1 MKLLFFS
8 LFFFTLPLKA
18 FYLLPENHPLRE
30 PLTKLFHDPSPLESP
45 EKLFEKGFKAIALKK
60 QGTLFI
66 GTHPT
71 LPGYVL
77 KFYLLPATTDEATS
91 NYHTLLQRCRG
102 AKKIRDLL
110 KSRQSTLFTVP
121 DKWLYE
127 LPYSSKAYP
136 LYILL
141 ATDMQILNLTESAS
155 AWKHKVT
162 KEHLEE
168 LLAIIKIGSAST
180 GLTKNVPYTKSGR
193 FAFIDTEYP
202 DRQLDLTE
210 FTRYF
215 SEEMQKVW
223 KEICH

>member
-8 LFFFTLPLKA
+8 LFFFTLPLNA
-18 FYLLPENHPLRE
+18 FYLLPETHPLKE
-30 PLTKLFHDPSPLESP
+30 PLAKLFLDPTTLESP
-45 EKLFEKGFKAIALKK
+45 EKLFEKGFKPIALKK

-66 GTHPT
+66 GTHHT
-71 LPGYVL
+71 LPGYVV
-77 KFYLLPATTDEATS
+77 KFYLLPATAHEANS

-110 KSRQSTLFTVP
+110 KEGQSSLFAVP

-127 LPYSSKAYP
+127 LPYSSETYP

-141 ATDMQILNLTESAS
+141 ATDMQILNLTDSAS

-162 KEHLEE
+162 KEHLQE
-168 LLAIIKIGSAST
+168 LLAIIKTGSASF

-202 DRQLDLTE
+202 DRELDLRE
-210 FTRYF
+210 FTPYF
-215 SEEMQKVW
+215 SQEMQRAW
-223 KEICH
+223 KELSL